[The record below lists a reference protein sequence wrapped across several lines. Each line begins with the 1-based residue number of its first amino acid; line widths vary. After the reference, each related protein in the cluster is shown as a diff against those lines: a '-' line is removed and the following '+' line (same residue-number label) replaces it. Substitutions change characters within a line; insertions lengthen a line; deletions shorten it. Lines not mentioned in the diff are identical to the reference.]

1 MLCCRINTHPI
12 STDNRIFGTF
22 MDFLYLIDKLLFLK
36 SNLKPEYELHIHIT
50 DSILITLWD
59 KITKD
64 EIKIEKT
71 KLNHISCE
79 CTEIHNRVINKLK
92 KYMDNVLPL

>member
-1 MLCCRINTHPI
+1 
-12 STDNRIFGTF
+12 

-59 KITKD
+59 KMTKE

-71 KLNHISCE
+71 RLNHISCE
-79 CTEIHNRVINKLK
+79 CTEIHNRVLK
-92 KYMDNVLPL
+92 KIEKYMDNVLPL